1 MTTSPYLASVHDRI
15 GGIPEVM
22 GPWQLELLLAHGLDQ
37 NSTVVD
43 IGCGTLRG
51 GLHVIRHL
59 EPGRYVGVDPLAEL
73 VEEGRKLVR
82 EAGLADKNPVLG
94 CLSDLSNVTSRSADF
109 VLTQSVLNHLGA
121 EQVEATVARVAS
133 VLADDGKWLSTGRI
147 SEAVERV
154 DEGQPHPRR
163 PNERLDS
170 VMGRAWFERLLSE
183 HGLVIETL
191 TGHPHPRGLDVF
203 CVQRLDSTISARI
216 ESTLSQLLEWDTSPD
231 GADCQVMA
239 EWLESAAG
247 ELGFDTHRFGDAQA
261 PLLIFRRS
269 ATGGGRGRVVM
280 YNHYD
285 VDHIEDGW
293 NTPPLNLTQIDERW
307 YGLGVADN
315 KGVLAARLE
324 ALRDLDRAPEIWWL
338 VQGEEESGSQTLRR
352 YLEEHGLPDADWF
365 LDENGKTDA
374 EGSQRLLTYRQLAD
388 GKREPLTPEDLELVR
403 RATRV
408 AGEHRHVEVR
418 PLNKALVPGGCA
430 FQAALPAG
438 SRYVGLGSNDGET
451 RIHAPNE
458 SIPID
463 GAVKHWIQVRALL
476 DNIAANGQ

>member
-1 MTTSPYLASVHDRI
+1 
-15 GGIPEVM
+15 M
-22 GPWQLELLLAHGLDQ
+22 GPWQLDLLLAHDLDRS
-37 NSTVVD
+37 STVVD

-59 EPGRYVGVDPLAEL
+59 EPGRYAGVDPLAEL
-73 VEEGRKLVR
+73 VEEGRRLVG
-82 EAGLADKNPVLG
+82 EAALNDKAPMLG
-94 CLSDLSNVTSRSADF
+94 CLSDLSSITPRSADF
-109 VLTQSVLNHLGA
+109 VLTQSVLNHLDA

-147 SEAVERV
+147 SEEVERV
-154 DEGQPHPRR
+154 DEGQPHPTR

-170 VMGRAWFERLLSE
+170 VMGKMWFERVLSH
-183 HGLVIETL
+183 HGLMMEPV

-203 CVQRLDSTISARI
+203 CIRRLDSTVATRI
-216 ESTLSQLLEWDTSPD
+216 ERTLRQLLNWDTSPD
-231 GADCQVMA
+231 GADCQLMA
-239 EWLESAAG
+239 GWLENAVG
-247 ELGFDTHRFGDAQA
+247 ELGFETHRFGDARA
-261 PLLIFRRS
+261 PLLLLRRS
-269 ATGGGRGRVVM
+269 ATGDGSGRLVM

-285 VDHIEDGW
+285 VDHVEDGW
-293 NTPPLNLTQIDERW
+293 NTPPFDLTQKDGRW

-315 KGVLAARLE
+315 KGVLATRLE
-324 ALRDLDRAPEIWWL
+324 ALRDLERSPEIWWL

-352 YLEEHGLPDADWF
+352 YLEENGLPDADWF

-374 EGSQRLLTYRQLAD
+374 DGSQRLLTYRQLAD
-388 GKREPLTPEDLELVR
+388 GKRESLTPEDLGLVR

-408 AGEHRHVEVR
+408 AGDRRHVEVR

-438 SRYVGLGSNDGET
+438 GRYVGLGTNDGET

-458 SIPID
+458 SIPVD
-463 GAVKHWIQVRALL
+463 GAVKHWIQLRALL
-476 DNIAANGQ
+476 DILAVNGQ